1 MPCTLEWPRSAFTP
15 PPGMPMLPQSN
26 WIIAAVRMFCD
37 PLECCVQPSAYMIV
51 IARSPLAV
59 SATHSAT
66 VRNLSFGV
74 PLMRSTTS
82 GV

>member
-1 MPCTLEWPRSAFTP
+1 
-15 PPGMPMLPQSN
+15 
-26 WIIAAVRMFCD
+26 
-37 PLECCVQPSAYMIV
+37 MIV

-59 SATHSAT
+59 EATHSAT

-74 PLMRSTTS
+74 PLMRSTIS